1 MLLDCLYQ
9 KIIVDVLLVA
19 GLNDILHDIEPE
31 DIIEESEAGFCC
43 CMTSPAS

>member
-9 KIIVDVLLVA
+9 KIIVDVL
-19 GLNDILHDIEPE
+19 NDILHDTEPE

>member
-9 KIIVDVLLVA
+9 KIIVDVL
-19 GLNDILHDIEPE
+19 NDILHDIELE